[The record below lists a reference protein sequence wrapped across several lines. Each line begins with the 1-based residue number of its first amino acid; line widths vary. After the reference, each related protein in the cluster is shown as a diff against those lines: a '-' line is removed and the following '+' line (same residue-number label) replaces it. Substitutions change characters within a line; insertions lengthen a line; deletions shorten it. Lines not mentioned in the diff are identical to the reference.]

1 MIERDA
7 GVRFGGRGKRPCG
20 ALRKQTGGVS
30 LLNRKSLLSIV
41 ALLALVMSACGSTPA
56 ATSPSATAGA
66 TVAALSGDIRISGWS
81 SSPTEDAL
89 LQDWI
94 NAFMAANPTAKVKLE
109 PIAQDYE
116 TVLKTN
122 LAAGTE
128 ADVFYVNLDWA
139 DSVMKTGKLLA
150 LDDYMSKTGTSKGDF
165 VSTLLNAF
173 SYNGKVYGIL
183 KDFNTLGL
191 VYNKDLFKAAGI
203 AEPTNDWSWTD
214 LSNAAK
220 KLTTGGV
227 VGLSLPADAARFM
240 PFLWQA
246 GGDLNAI
253 NNTAGQTAFD
263 FYTGFEAKDSLSKL
277 PSELGMGWAGEA
289 FEKGRAA
296 MVFEGGWLPADLNN
310 NFKTVN
316 YGVVQMPKGSAAKS
330 NLIFTVSYSI
340 SAKTKNP
347 NAAWA
352 LANYLTGSDN
362 QAKILKAGFA
372 LPTRTA
378 LSSQITNPNSKA
390 IFDGAP
396 YGKPFNYAS
405 ANTGKVNDEIAKALE
420 SVMLKKSS
428 VKDALDKLAT
438 TIKPLLTP

>member
-1 MIERDA
+1 M
-7 GVRFGGRGKRPCG
+7 KLP
-20 ALRKQTGGVS
+20 
-30 LLNRKSLLSIV
+30 KSLVAVV
-41 ALLALVMSACGSTPA
+41 ALLALVIAACGGTGSTATPTPSGSA
-56 ATSPSATAGA
+56 AAS
-66 TVAALSGDIRISGWS
+66 AALSGEIRISGWS

-89 LQDWI
+89 LQDSI
-94 NAFMAANPTAKVKLE
+94 SAFMAANPGVKVKWE

-128 ADVFYVNLDWA
+128 ADVFYA
-139 DSVMKTGKLLA
+139 DIFWIDSLMKTGKLLA
-150 LDDYMSKTGTSKGDF
+150 LDDLMAKTGTNKSDF
-165 VSTLLNAF
+165 VASLINAF
-173 SYNGKVYGIL
+173 SYNGKTYGIP

-191 VYNKDLFKAAGI
+191 VYNKDLFKAAGV
-203 AEPTNDWSWTD
+203 AEPTNDWTWSD
-214 LSNAAK
+214 LSAAAK
-220 KLTTGGV
+220 KLTSGSV
-227 VGLSLPADAARFM
+227 VGLSLPADAARFI

-246 GGDLNAI
+246 GGDLANI
-253 NNTAGQTAFD
+253 NNPAGVAATD
-263 FYTGFEAKDSLSKL
+263 FYTGFEAKDGLSKL

-289 FEKGRAA
+289 FEKGKAA

-362 QAKILKAGFA
+362 QAKVLKAGFA

-378 LSSQITNPNSKA
+378 LASQITNPNSKA

-420 SVMLKKSS
+420 SIMLKKSS

-438 TIKPLLTP
+438 TIKPLLQ

>member
-1 MIERDA
+1 MKN
-7 GVRFGGRGKRPCG
+7 GKSVL
-20 ALRKQTGGVS
+20 A
-30 LLNRKSLLSIV
+30 I
-41 ALLALVMSACGSTPA
+41 LALAAIVVAACGSTPA
-56 ATSPSATAGA
+56 TTPSATLG
-66 TVAALSGDIRISGWS
+66 ALSGDVRISGWS
-81 SSPTEDAL
+81 STPTEDAL
-89 LQDWI
+89 LTDSI
-94 NAFMAANPTAKVKLE
+94 AAFKAANPSVNVKWE

-128 ADVFYVNLDWA
+128 ADVFYA
-139 DSVMKTGKLLA
+139 DIGWIDSLMKTGKLLA
-150 LDDYMSKTGTSKGDF
+150 LDDLMAKTGTKTSDF
-165 VSTLLNAF
+165 VPSLINAF
-173 SYNGKVYGIL
+173 SYNGKVYGIP

-191 VYNKDLFKAAGI
+191 VYNKDLFKAAGV
-203 AEPTNDWSWTD
+203 AEPTNDWTWTD
-214 LSNAAK
+214 LQTAAK
-220 KLTTGGV
+220 KLTTGSV

-246 GGDLNAI
+246 GGDLNNI
-253 NNTAGQTAFD
+253 NNAAGVAAVD
-263 FYTGFEAKDSLSKL
+263 YYTGFEAKDSLSKL

-289 FEKGRAA
+289 FEKGKAA

-340 SAKTKNP
+340 SAKSKNP

-362 QAKILKAGFA
+362 QAKVLKAGFA
-372 LPTRTA
+372 LPTRQA
-378 LSSQITNPNSKA
+378 LASSITNVNSKA

-420 SVMLKKSS
+420 SIMLKKSS

>member
-1 MIERDA
+1 MKN
-7 GVRFGGRGKRPCG
+7 GKSVL
-20 ALRKQTGGVS
+20 A
-30 LLNRKSLLSIV
+30 I
-41 ALLALVMSACGSTPA
+41 LALAAIVVAACGSTPA
-56 ATSPSATAGA
+56 TTPSATLG
-66 TVAALSGDIRISGWS
+66 ALSGDVRISGWS
-81 SSPTEDAL
+81 STPTEDAL
-89 LQDWI
+89 LTDSI
-94 NAFMAANPTAKVKLE
+94 AAFKAANPSVNVKWE

-128 ADVFYVNLDWA
+128 ADVFYA
-139 DSVMKTGKLLA
+139 DIGWIDSLMKTGKLLA
-150 LDDYMSKTGTSKGDF
+150 LDDLMAKTGTKTSDF
-165 VSTLLNAF
+165 VPALINAF
-173 SYNGKVYGIL
+173 SYNGKVYGIP

-191 VYNKDLFKAAGI
+191 VYNKDLFKAAGV
-203 AEPTNDWSWTD
+203 AEPTNDWTWTD
-214 LSNAAK
+214 LQTAAK
-220 KLTTGGV
+220 KLTSGSV

-253 NNTAGQTAFD
+253 NNAAGIAAVD
-263 FYTGFEAKDSLSKL
+263 YYTGFEAKDSLSKL

-289 FEKGRAA
+289 FEKGKAA

-340 SAKTKNP
+340 SAKSKNP

-362 QAKILKAGFA
+362 QAKVLKAGFA
-372 LPTRTA
+372 LPTRQA
-378 LSSQITNPNSKA
+378 LASSITNVNSKA

-420 SVMLKKSS
+420 SIMLKKSS

>member
-89 LQDWI
+89 LQDSI
-94 NAFMAANPTAKVKLE
+94 NAFMAANPTVKVKWE

-128 ADVFYVNLDWA
+128 GDVFYA
-139 DSVMKTGKLLA
+139 DIFWIDSLMKTGKLLA
-150 LDDYMSKTGTSKGDF
+150 LDDLMAKGGVNKSDF
-165 VSTLLNAF
+165 VSSLINAF
-173 SYNGKVYGIL
+173 SYNGKVYGIP

-191 VYNKDLFKAAGI
+191 VYNKDLFKAAGV
-203 AEPTNDWSWTD
+203 AEPTNDWTWTD
-214 LSNAAK
+214 LQTAAK
-220 KLTTGGV
+220 KLTSGSV
-227 VGLSLPADAARFM
+227 VGLSLPADAARFV

-246 GGDLNAI
+246 GGDLANI
-253 NNTAGQTAFD
+253 NNAAGVAATD
-263 FYTGFEAKDSLSKL
+263 FYTGFEAKDGLSKL

-289 FEKGRAA
+289 FEKGKAA

-316 YGVVQMPKGSAAKS
+316 YGVVQMPKGTAAKS

-362 QAKILKAGFA
+362 KAKVLKAGFA
-372 LPTRTA
+372 LPTRAA
-378 LSSQITNPNSKA
+378 LSSSITNANSKA

-405 ANTGKVNDEIAKALE
+405 PNTGKVNDEIAKALE
-420 SVMLKKSS
+420 SIMLKKSS
-428 VKDALDKLAT
+428 VKDAIDKLAT
-438 TIKPLLTP
+438 TIKPLLQ

>member
-1 MIERDA
+1 MKNSKSVLA
-7 GVRFGGRGKRPCG
+7 VL
-20 ALRKQTGGVS
+20 AL
-30 LLNRKSLLSIV
+30 V
-41 ALLALVMSACGSTPA
+41 ALLVAACGGTPG
-56 ATSPSATAGA
+56 TTTPSGTLG
-66 TVAALSGDIRISGWS
+66 ALSGDIRISGWS

-89 LQDWI
+89 LTESI
-94 NAFMAANPTAKVKLE
+94 NAFMTANPSVKVKWE
-109 PIAQDYE
+109 PIAKDYE

-128 ADVFYVNLDWA
+128 ADVFYA
-139 DSVMKTGKLLA
+139 DIFWIDSLMKTGKLLA
-150 LDDYMSKTGTSKGDF
+150 LDDYMAKTGTKTTDF
-165 VSTLLNAF
+165 VPSLINAF
-173 SYNGKVYGIL
+173 TYQGKTYGIP

-191 VYNKDLFKAAGI
+191 VYNKDMFKAANV
-203 AEPTNDWSWTD
+203 AEPTNDWTWD
-214 LSNAAK
+214 QLKDAAK
-220 KLTTGGV
+220 KLTKADGSV

-246 GGDLNAI
+246 GGDLNNI
-253 NNTAGQTAFD
+253 NNAAGQAAVD
-263 FYTGFEAKDSLSKL
+263 FYTGFEAKDNTSKL

-289 FEKGRAA
+289 FEKQKAA

-310 NFKTVN
+310 NFKNVN
-316 YGVVQMPKGSAAKS
+316 YGVVQMPKGTAAKS

-362 QAKILKAGFA
+362 QAKVLKAGFA
-372 LPTRTA
+372 LPTRQA
-378 LSSQITNPNSKA
+378 LSSQITNVNSKA

-405 ANTGKVNDEIAKALE
+405 ANTGKVNDEINKALE
-420 SVMLKKSS
+420 SVILKKSS

>member
-1 MIERDA
+1 M
-7 GVRFGGRGKRPCG
+7 K
-20 ALRKQTGGVS
+20 LRKSFLAV
-30 LLNRKSLLSIV
+30 V
-41 ALLALVMSACGSTPA
+41 ALLSLLVAACGGTA
-56 ATSPSATAGA
+56 APSGTLGP
-66 TVAALSGDIRISGWS
+66 LSGDVRISGWS
-81 SSPTEDAL
+81 STPTEDAL
-89 LQDWI
+89 LTDSI
-94 NAFMAANPTAKVKLE
+94 NAFKAANPGVNVKWE
-109 PIAQDYE
+109 PIAQDYS

-128 ADVFYVNLDWA
+128 ADVFYIDVSDI
-139 DSVMKTGKLLA
+139 DSLMKTGKLLA
-150 LDDYMSKTGTSKGDF
+150 LDDYMAKTGTSKNDF
-165 VSTLLNAF
+165 VSTLINAF
-173 SYNGKVYGIL
+173 SYNGKVYGIP

-191 VYNKDLFKAAGI
+191 VYNKDLFKAAGV
-203 AEPTNDWSWTD
+203 AEPTNDWTWTD
-214 LSNAAK
+214 LSAAAK
-220 KLTTGGV
+220 KLTTGSV

-253 NNTAGQTAFD
+253 NNSAGQAAVD
-263 FYTGFEAKDSLSKL
+263 FYTGFEAKDSVSKL

-316 YGVVQMPKGSAAKS
+316 YGVVQMPKGTAAKS
-330 NLIFTVSYSI
+330 NLIFTVSYSV

-352 LANYLTGSDN
+352 LTNYLTGADN
-362 QAKILKAGFA
+362 QAKVLKAGFA
-372 LPTRTA
+372 LPTRQA
-378 LSSQITNPNSKA
+378 LSSQITNANSKA

-405 ANTGKVNDEIAKALE
+405 TNTGKVNDAISKALE
-420 SVMLKKSS
+420 SIMLKKSS
-428 VKDALDKLAT
+428 TKDALDSLAN

>member
-1 MIERDA
+1 MKN
-7 GVRFGGRGKRPCG
+7 GKSVL
-20 ALRKQTGGVS
+20 A
-30 LLNRKSLLSIV
+30 I
-41 ALLALVMSACGSTPA
+41 LALAAIVVAACGSTPA
-56 ATSPSATAGA
+56 TTPSATLG
-66 TVAALSGDIRISGWS
+66 ALSGDVRISGWS
-81 SSPTEDAL
+81 STPTEDAL
-89 LQDWI
+89 LTDSI
-94 NAFMAANPTAKVKLE
+94 AAFKAANPSVNVKWE

-128 ADVFYVNLDWA
+128 ADVFYA
-139 DSVMKTGKLLA
+139 DIGRIDSLMKTGKLRA
-150 LDDYMSKTGTSKGDF
+150 LDHLMAKTGTKTSDF
-165 VSTLLNAF
+165 VPSLINAF
-173 SYNGKVYGIL
+173 SYNGKVYGIP

-191 VYNKDLFKAAGI
+191 VYNKDLFKAAGV
-203 AEPTNDWSWTD
+203 AEPTNDWTWTD
-214 LSNAAK
+214 LQTAAK
-220 KLTTGGV
+220 KLTSGSV

-246 GGDLNAI
+246 GGDLNNI
-253 NNTAGQTAFD
+253 NNAAGIAAVD
-263 FYTGFEAKDSLSKL
+263 YYTGFEAKDSLSKL

-289 FEKGRAA
+289 FEKGKAA

-340 SAKTKNP
+340 SAKSKNP

-362 QAKILKAGFA
+362 QAKVLKAGFA
-372 LPTRTA
+372 LPTRQA
-378 LSSQITNPNSKA
+378 LASSITNVNSKA

-420 SVMLKKSS
+420 SIMLKKSS

>member
-1 MIERDA
+1 M
-7 GVRFGGRGKRPCG
+7 
-20 ALRKQTGGVS
+20 
-30 LLNRKSLLSIV
+30 LNRKALLSV
-41 ALLALVMSACGSTPA
+41 MTLFALVIGACGSPGT
-56 ATSPSATAGA
+56 TTPSASAGG

-89 LQDWI
+89 LQDSI
-94 NAFMAANPTAKVKLE
+94 NAFMTANPNVKVKWE

-128 ADVFYVNLDWA
+128 ADVFYADIFWI

-150 LDDYMSKTGTSKGDF
+150 LDDLMAKSGVKKEDF
-165 VSTLLNAF
+165 VPTLINAF
-173 SYNGKVYGIL
+173 AYQGKQYGIP

-191 VYNKDLFKAAGI
+191 VYNKDLFKAAGV
-203 AEPTNDWSWTD
+203 AEPTNDWTWTD
-214 LSNAAK
+214 LQAAAK

-227 VGLSLPADAARFM
+227 VGLSLPADAARFV

-246 GGDLNAI
+246 GGDLANI
-253 NNTAGQTAFD
+253 NNAAGQAAVD
-263 FYTGFEAKDSLSKL
+263 FYTGFEAKDGTSKL

-289 FEKGRAA
+289 FEKGKAA

-310 NFKTVN
+310 NFKNVN
-316 YGVVQMPKGSAAKS
+316 YGVVQMPKGTSAKS

-352 LANYLTGSDN
+352 LTNYLTGSEN
-362 QAKILKAGFA
+362 QAKVLKAGFA
-372 LPTRTA
+372 LPTRQA
-378 LSSQITNPNSKA
+378 LSAQITNPNSKA

-438 TIKPLLTP
+438 TIKPLLTQ

>member
-1 MIERDA
+1 MR
-7 GVRFGGRGKRPCG
+7 
-20 ALRKQTGGVS
+20 S
-30 LLNRKSLLSIV
+30 KSVLAIF
-41 ALLALVMSACGSTPA
+41 ALVAILVAACGGTPGTSTPSG
-56 ATSPSATAGA
+56 TLGP
-66 TVAALSGDIRISGWS
+66 LSGDVRISGWS
-81 SSPTEDAL
+81 STPTEDAL
-89 LQDWI
+89 LTDSI
-94 NAFMAANPTAKVKLE
+94 NAFKAANPGVNVKWE
-109 PIAQDYE
+109 PIAQDYS

-128 ADVFYVNLDWA
+128 ADVFYIDVSDI
-139 DSVMKTGKLLA
+139 DSLMKTGKLLA
-150 LDDYMSKTGTSKGDF
+150 LDDLMAKTGTKKEDF
-165 VSTLLNAF
+165 VSTLINAF
-173 SYNGKVYGIL
+173 SYNGKVYGIP

-191 VYNKDLFKAAGI
+191 VYNKDLFKAAGV
-203 AEPTNDWSWTD
+203 AEPTNDWTWTD
-214 LSNAAK
+214 LQTAAK
-220 KLTTGGV
+220 KLTSGGV

-246 GGDLNAI
+246 GGDLNNI
-253 NNTAGQTAFD
+253 NNAQGQAAFD
-263 FYTGFEAKDSLSKL
+263 FYTGFEAKDSVSKL

-289 FEKGRAA
+289 FEKGKAA

-316 YGVVQMPKGSAAKS
+316 YGVVQMPKGTAAKS

-347 NAAWA
+347 SAAWA
-352 LANYLTGSDN
+352 LLNYLTGSDN
-362 QAKILKAGFA
+362 QAKVLKAGFA
-372 LPTRTA
+372 LPTRQA
-378 LSSQITNPNSKA
+378 LSSQITNTNSKA

-405 ANTGKVNDEIAKALE
+405 TNTSKVNDEIAKSLE

>member
-1 MIERDA
+1 MKN
-7 GVRFGGRGKRPCG
+7 GKSVL
-20 ALRKQTGGVS
+20 A
-30 LLNRKSLLSIV
+30 I
-41 ALLALVMSACGSTPA
+41 LALAAIVVAACGSTPA
-56 ATSPSATAGA
+56 TTPSATLG
-66 TVAALSGDIRISGWS
+66 ALSGDVRISGWS
-81 SSPTEDAL
+81 STPTEDAL
-89 LQDWI
+89 LTDSI
-94 NAFMAANPTAKVKLE
+94 AAFKAANPSVNVKWE

-128 ADVFYVNLDWA
+128 ADVFYA
-139 DSVMKTGKLLA
+139 DIGWIDSLMKTGKLLA
-150 LDDYMSKTGTSKGDF
+150 RGDLMAKTGTKTSDF
-165 VSTLLNAF
+165 VPSLINAF
-173 SYNGKVYGIL
+173 SYNGKVYGIP

-191 VYNKDLFKAAGI
+191 VYNKDLFKAAGV
-203 AEPTNDWSWTD
+203 AEPTNDWTWTD
-214 LSNAAK
+214 LQTAAK
-220 KLTTGGV
+220 KLTSGSV

-246 GGDLNAI
+246 GGDLNNI
-253 NNTAGQTAFD
+253 NNAAGIAAVD
-263 FYTGFEAKDSLSKL
+263 YYTGFEAKDSLSKL

-289 FEKGRAA
+289 FEKGKAA

-340 SAKTKNP
+340 SAKSKNP

-362 QAKILKAGFA
+362 QAKVLKAGFA
-372 LPTRTA
+372 LPTRQA
-378 LSSQITNPNSKA
+378 LASSITNVNSKA

-420 SVMLKKSS
+420 SIMLKKSS

>member
-1 MIERDA
+1 MRT
-7 GVRFGGRGKRPCG
+7 
-20 ALRKQTGGVS
+20 RKA
-30 LLNRKSLLSIV
+30 LLSVI
-41 ALLALVMSACGSTPA
+41 ALLALVISACGSTPV
-56 ATSPSATAGA
+56 ATSPSAS
-66 TVAALSGDIRISGWS
+66 VAAISGDIRISGWS
-81 SSPTEDAL
+81 STPTEDAL
-89 LQDWI
+89 LQDSI
-94 NAFMAANPTAKVKLE
+94 SAFMTANPNVKVKWE

-128 ADVFYVNLDWA
+128 ADVFYA
-139 DSVMKTGKLLA
+139 DIFWIDSLMKTGKLLA
-150 LDDYMSKTGTSKGDF
+150 LDDLMAKTGTKKEDF
-165 VSTLLNAF
+165 VASLINAF
-173 SYNGKVYGIL
+173 SYQGKTYGIP

-191 VYNKDLFKAAGI
+191 VYNKDLFKAAGV
-203 AEPTNDWSWTD
+203 AEPTNDWTWTD
-214 LSNAAK
+214 LQAAAK
-220 KLTTGGV
+220 KLTSGGV
-227 VGLSLPADAARFM
+227 VGLSLPADAARFI

-246 GGDLNAI
+246 GGDLANVNNA
-253 NNTAGQTAFD
+253 AGQAAVD
-263 FYTGFEAKDSLSKL
+263 FYTGFEAKDATSKL

-289 FEKGRAA
+289 FEKGKAA

-310 NFKTVN
+310 NFKNVN
-316 YGVVQMPKGSAAKS
+316 YGVVQMPKGTSAKS

-352 LANYLTGSDN
+352 LTNYLTGSDN
-362 QAKILKAGFA
+362 QTKVLKAGFA
-372 LPTRTA
+372 LPTRQA
-378 LSSQITNPNSKA
+378 LSAQITNPNSKA

-405 ANTGKVNDEIAKALE
+405 ANTGKVNDEINKALE
-420 SVMLKKSS
+420 SVILKKSS

>member
-1 MIERDA
+1 MRN
-7 GVRFGGRGKRPCG
+7 RR
-20 ALRKQTGGVS
+20 S
-30 LLNRKSLLSIV
+30 LLAVIALFAIV
-41 ALLALVMSACGSTPA
+41 ISACGSTPA
-56 ATSPSATAGA
+56 ATTPTASTAASAGASATP
-66 TVAALSGDIRISGWS
+66 VALSGDVRISGWS

-89 LQDWI
+89 LTNSI
-94 NAFMAANPTAKVKLE
+94 NDFTAANPGVHIKWE
-109 PIAQDYE
+109 PIASDYE

-128 ADVFYVNLDWA
+128 ADVFYADIFWV
-139 DSVMKTGKLLA
+139 DSVMKSGKLLA
-150 LDDYMSKTGTSKGDF
+150 LDDLMAKGGVNKSDF
-165 VSTLLNAF
+165 VPSLINAF
-173 SYNGKVYGIL
+173 TYNGKVYGIP

-191 VYNKDLFKAAGI
+191 VYNKDLFKAAGV
-203 AEPTNDWSWTD
+203 AEPTNDWTWTD
-214 LSNAAK
+214 LQTAAK
-220 KLTTGGV
+220 KLTSGSV

-246 GGDLNAI
+246 GGDLANI
-253 NNTAGQTAFD
+253 NNAAGVAATD

-289 FEKGRAA
+289 FEKGKAA

-316 YGVVQMPKGSAAKS
+316 YGVVQMPKGTAAKS
-330 NLIFTVSYSI
+330 NLIFTVSYSM

-347 NAAWA
+347 DAAFA
-352 LANYLTGSDN
+352 LLSYLTGSAN
-362 QAKILKAGFA
+362 QTKVLNAGFA

-378 LSSQITNPNSKA
+378 LASSITNVNSKA

-420 SVMLKKSS
+420 SIMLKKSS

-438 TIKPLLTP
+438 TIKPLLQ

>member
-1 MIERDA
+1 MKN
-7 GVRFGGRGKRPCG
+7 GKSVL
-20 ALRKQTGGVS
+20 A
-30 LLNRKSLLSIV
+30 I
-41 ALLALVMSACGSTPA
+41 LALAAMVVAACGGTPA
-56 ATSPSATAGA
+56 ATTPAG
-66 TVAALSGDIRISGWS
+66 TLGPLSGDVRISGWS
-81 SSPTEDAL
+81 STPTEDAL
-89 LQDWI
+89 LTDSI
-94 NAFMAANPTAKVKLE
+94 AAFKAANPSVNVKWE

-128 ADVFYVNLDWA
+128 ADVFYA
-139 DSVMKTGKLLA
+139 DIGWIDSLMKTGKLLA
-150 LDDYMSKTGTSKGDF
+150 LDDYMAKTGTKTSDF
-165 VSTLLNAF
+165 VPSLINAF
-173 SYNGKVYGIL
+173 SYNGKVYGIP

-191 VYNKDLFKAAGI
+191 VYNKDLFKAAGV
-203 AEPTNDWSWTD
+203 AEPTNDWTWTD
-214 LSNAAK
+214 LQTAAK

-246 GGDLNAI
+246 GGDLANI
-253 NNTAGQTAFD
+253 NNAAGIAAVD
-263 FYTGFEAKDSLSKL
+263 YYTGFEAKDGLSKL

-289 FEKGRAA
+289 FEKGKAA

-340 SAKTKNP
+340 SAKSKNP

-362 QAKILKAGFA
+362 QAKVLKAGFA
-372 LPTRTA
+372 LPTRQA
-378 LSSQITNPNSKA
+378 LASSITNVNSKA

-405 ANTGKVNDEIAKALE
+405 ANTGKVNDAIAAALE
-420 SVMLKKSS
+420 QIMLKKSN

>member
-1 MIERDA
+1 MKN
-7 GVRFGGRGKRPCG
+7 GKSVL
-20 ALRKQTGGVS
+20 A
-30 LLNRKSLLSIV
+30 I
-41 ALLALVMSACGSTPA
+41 LALAAIVVAACGGTPGASTPSG
-56 ATSPSATAGA
+56 TLGP
-66 TVAALSGDIRISGWS
+66 LSGDVRISGWS
-81 SSPTEDAL
+81 STPTEDAL
-89 LQDWI
+89 LTDSI
-94 NAFMAANPTAKVKLE
+94 NAFKAANPTVNVKWE
-109 PIAQDYE
+109 PIAQDYS

-128 ADVFYVNLDWA
+128 ADVFYIDVA
-139 DSVMKTGKLLA
+139 DIDSLMKTGKLLA
-150 LDDYMSKTGTSKGDF
+150 LDDYMAKTGTKKDDF
-165 VSTLLNAF
+165 VSTLINAF
-173 SYNGKVYGIL
+173 SYNGKIYGIP

-191 VYNKDLFKAAGI
+191 VYNKDLFKAAGV
-203 AEPTNDWSWTD
+203 AEPTNDWTWTD
-214 LSNAAK
+214 LQNAAK
-220 KLTTGGV
+220 KLTSGGV

-246 GGDLNAI
+246 GGDLANI
-253 NNTAGQTAFD
+253 NNAAGVAATD
-263 FYTGFEAKDSLSKL
+263 FYTGFEAKDSVSKL

-289 FEKGRAA
+289 FEKGKAA

-316 YGVVQMPKGSAAKS
+316 YGVVQMPKGTAAKA
-330 NLIFTVSYSI
+330 NLIFTVSYSM

-347 NAAWA
+347 DAAFA
-352 LANYLTGSDN
+352 LLSYLTGSAN
-362 QAKILKAGFA
+362 QTKVLNAGFA

-378 LSSQITNPNSKA
+378 LASSITNVNSKA

-420 SVMLKKSS
+420 SIMLKKSS

-438 TIKPLLTP
+438 TIKPLLP

>member
-1 MIERDA
+1 M
-7 GVRFGGRGKRPCG
+7 KLP
-20 ALRKQTGGVS
+20 
-30 LLNRKSLLSIV
+30 KSLVAVV
-41 ALLALVMSACGSTPA
+41 ALLALVIAACGGTGSTATPTPSGSA
-56 ATSPSATAGA
+56 AAS
-66 TVAALSGDIRISGWS
+66 AALSGDIRISGWS

-89 LQDWI
+89 LQDSI
-94 NAFMAANPTAKVKLE
+94 SAFMAANPGVKVKWE

-128 ADVFYVNLDWA
+128 ADVFYA
-139 DSVMKTGKLLA
+139 DIFWIDSLMKTGKLLA
-150 LDDYMSKTGTSKGDF
+150 LDDLMAKTGTNKSDF
-165 VSTLLNAF
+165 VASLINAF
-173 SYNGKVYGIL
+173 SYNGKTYGIP

-191 VYNKDLFKAAGI
+191 VYNKDLFKAAGV
-203 AEPTNDWSWTD
+203 AEPTNDWTWSD
-214 LSNAAK
+214 LSAAAK
-220 KLTTGGV
+220 KLTSGSV
-227 VGLSLPADAARFM
+227 VGLSLPADAARFI

-246 GGDLNAI
+246 GGDLANI
-253 NNTAGQTAFD
+253 NNPAGQTAVD
-263 FYTGFEAKDSLSKL
+263 FYTGFEAKDGVSKL

-289 FEKGRAA
+289 FEKGKAA

-362 QAKILKAGFA
+362 QAKVLKAGFA

-378 LSSQITNPNSKA
+378 LASQITNPNSKA

-420 SVMLKKSS
+420 SIMLKKSS

-438 TIKPLLTP
+438 TIKPLLQ

>member
-1 MIERDA
+1 MKNHGPWLAI
-7 GVRFGGRGKRPCG
+7 
-20 ALRKQTGGVS
+20 L
-30 LLNRKSLLSIV
+30 
-41 ALLALVMSACGSTPA
+41 ALLAIVASACGTGGT
-56 ATSPSATAGA
+56 TSPSGSAGA
-66 TVAALSGDIRISGWS
+66 SAALSGDVRISGWS

-89 LQDWI
+89 LTDSI
-94 NAFMAANPTAKVKLE
+94 NAFKTANPGLNVKWE

-128 ADVFYVNLDWA
+128 ADVFYA
-139 DSVMKTGKLLA
+139 DIGWIDSLMKTGKLLA
-150 LDDYMSKTGTSKGDF
+150 LDDYMAKTGTKKDDF
-165 VSTLLNAF
+165 VPSLINAF
-173 SYNGKVYGIL
+173 SYNGKVYGIP

-191 VYNKDLFKAAGI
+191 VYNKDLFKAAGV
-203 AEPTNDWSWTD
+203 AEPTNDWTWTD
-214 LSNAAK
+214 LQTAAK

-352 LANYLTGSDN
+352 LTNYLTGSDN
-362 QAKILKAGFA
+362 QAKVLKAGFA
-372 LPTRTA
+372 LPTRQA
-378 LSSQITNPNSKA
+378 LSSQITNANSKA

-405 ANTGKVNDEIAKALE
+405 TNTGKVNDAIGKALE
-420 SVMLKKSS
+420 SIMLKKSS
-428 VKDALDKLAT
+428 VKDALDSLAT
-438 TIKPLLTP
+438 TLKPLLTP